1 MIEGIDEA
9 TVTAWIRSKIP
20 DLADPVEYDLITGG
34 HSNLTYRCR
43 DAQGQCYVL
52 RRPPLG
58 HVLESAHDM
67 SREHKIIHALQGN
80 TVPVPKL
87 SLIHI

>member
-1 MIEGIDEA
+1 MDATDRISPLNEGYGLIFVKMKQGVGMIEGIDEA

-43 DAQGQCYVL
+43 DATGAMLCAAPAAF
-52 RRPPLG
+52 RACP
-58 HVLESAHDM
+58 
-67 SREHKIIHALQGN
+67 
-80 TVPVPKL
+80 
-87 SLIHI
+87 